1 MGGLCVQGSGG
12 LDESE
17 EEEEG
22 GDILL
27 ENENVDVSVRRRR
40 HDKTTSPD
48 IY

>member
-1 MGGLCVQGSGG
+1 M
-12 LDESE
+12 DESE

-27 ENENVDVSVRRRR
+27 ENENVDVSVRTRR